1 MSWLFSSGGQS
12 IRVSASA
19 SALPMN
25 TQGWFPSG
33 LTGLISLL
41 SKGLSRVFS
50 STTVQKHQFFSTQPS
65 LTLGSPKILYPSG
78 ISKRR
83 AVLCQQHSSS
93 LSVFDWWMPHWSSR
107 AGITSVWFTVE
118 SPASSMVT
126 STLQI
131 IIWMDDSVSLSPL
144 SSLKGAK
151 CNSILHS
158 PAHEDSVSLYEVQ
171 SRGQQARKS
180 AFNAELIRVGS
191 FTQIT
196 WSLSLCLPC

>member
-12 IRVSASA
+12 IRDSASV
-19 SALPMN
+19 LPVN
-25 TQGWFPSG
+25 IQGWFPLW
-33 LTGLISLL
+33 LTGWISLQ

-65 LTLGSPKILYPSG
+65 LPLGSPEVLYPG

-107 AGITSVWFTVE
+107 AGITSVWFIVE

-196 WSLSLCLPC
+196 QSLSLCLPC